1 MLIRSQPLT
10 VLAVAGR
17 NKVEPDAGREK
28 MTGTACIFK
37 VIPDIVHFEVQLL
50 EKGETIIQ
58 RSRHDRW
65 GAQVKK
71 TNV

>member
-37 VIPDIVHFEVQLL
+37 VIPDIVHFEVQLKK
-50 EKGETIIQ
+50 EKQLFSGAGMTDGE
-58 RSRHDRW
+58 R
-65 GAQVKK
+65 K
-71 TNV
+71 